1 MRTISL
7 HKGFHCL
14 QCLRDLQ
21 PSSDRQATFSPFW
34 NYISKSHPSQ
44 LKTML
49 TLPLYHST
57 QRILCLVLLVP
68 ISTVAL
74 GQETSSKQI
83 TADQELTELLDQ
95 VWDFELESSPLLA
108 TNVGDARGQDRL
120 ADDSPEAI
128 EKRANRRSEFLAKLI
143 AVRVEDLSEVKRIDH
158 ELLRQRLEGQL
169 ADFRFNTHLMPINNR
184 GGFHIRF
191 PELPRVMAPRS
202 EQDFTNYIARLRDF
216 DRYTD
221 QQIDLLRGGIN
232 AGLVQPAIIMRDSL
246 SQVESHI
253 VDDLS
258 KSLFL
263 TNIAAESKSNL
274 GRERWKQI
282 RDQIED
288 ALRLSVIPAYQRFAD
303 FLKTE
308 YLPACR
314 GPVGASAMPMG
325 REFYLDRIQR
335 FTTIKISPEELHQ
348 TGVSENARIRA
359 EMELIKQKVDF
370 QGTLDDFLEHLRTDP
385 KFYAKSAEELMQ
397 TAALILKRADGRLPE
412 LFGHLPRIPYG
423 LREIP
428 AYVAPQTTAAYYW
441 PPATDG
447 TRGGVYYLNTY
458 NLSSRPLYQLE
469 ALSLHEAV
477 PGHHLQLAIQAELE
491 DLHPISRE
499 SNFTAFIEGWALYSE
514 RLGKDIGFY
523 KDPYQDF
530 GRLSMEAWR
539 ASRLVVDTGL
549 HWLGWSRQK
558 AIAYMTAN
566 TALSPH
572 NIVAEVDRYIGW
584 PGQALAYKTGE
595 LAISRIR
602 RQAEK
607 TLGEEFDLRSFHD
620 RVLEA
625 GSIPLPMLEQRIRQW
640 VDEQRKTEESESE

>member
-1 MRTISL
+1 MSKT
-7 HKGFHCL
+7 L
-14 QCLRDLQ
+14 QRFFFL
-21 PSSDRQATFSPFW
+21 
-34 NYISKSHPSQ
+34 IM
-44 LKTML
+44 ML
-49 TLPLYHST
+49 LSN
-57 QRILCLVLLVP
+57 
-68 ISTVAL
+68 VAL
-74 GQETSSKQI
+74 TQEPNSKQI
-83 TADQELTELLDQ
+83 IADRILTDLLDQ

-108 TNVGDARGQDRL
+108 TNIGDPRGQHCL
-120 ADDSPEAI
+120 ADDSLSAIQARADRRSKFLEALEAI
-128 EKRANRRSEFLAKLI
+128 LVDN
-143 AVRVEDLSEVKRIDH
+143 LSEGKRIDH
-158 ELLRQRLEGQL
+158 ELLRRRLEGQI
-169 ADFRFNTHLMPINNR
+169 ADFRFKTHLMPINNR

-191 PELPRVMAPRS
+191 PELPRVMAPKS
-202 EQDFTNYIARLRDF
+202 EQNFADYIARLRDF
-216 DRYTD
+216 DRYTN
-221 QQIDLLRGGIN
+221 QQIELLRGGIK

-253 VDDLS
+253 VEDVT

-263 TNIAAESKSNL
+263 TNIAAESKRKL
-274 GRERWKQI
+274 GAERWAHVNE
-282 RDQIED
+282 QIEH
-288 ALRLSVIPAYQRFAD
+288 ALKQSVIPAYQRFAN
-303 FLKTE
+303 FLRTE

-325 REFYLDRIQR
+325 REFYLDRIRR
-335 FTTIKISPEELHQ
+335 FTTIEISPEELHQ
-348 TGVSENARIRA
+348 TGVNENARIRS

-370 QGTLDDFLEHLRTDP
+370 DGTLDEFLEHLRTDP
-385 KFYAKSAEELMQ
+385 RFYAKSAEELMQ
-397 TAALILKRADGRLPE
+397 TTALILKRADGRLPE

-428 AYVAPQTTAAYYW
+428 TYVAPQTTAAYYW

-491 DLHPISRE
+491 NLHPISRE

-549 HWLGWSRQK
+549 HWMGWSRQQ
-558 AIAYMTAN
+558 AIDYMTAN

-602 RQAEK
+602 KQAEQ
-607 TLGEEFDLRSFHD
+607 TLGDDFDVRSFHD

-625 GSIPLPMLEQRIRQW
+625 GSIPLPMLEQRINQW
-640 VDEQRKTEESESE
+640 VDKQQSSNGAEPKRKQQN

>member
-1 MRTISL
+1 MHNMRIFVPAHRFFL
-7 HKGFHCL
+7 FG
-14 QCLRDLQ
+14 
-21 PSSDRQATFSPFW
+21 
-34 NYISKSHPSQ
+34 
-44 LKTML
+44 
-49 TLPLYHST
+49 
-57 QRILCLVLLVP
+57 LVLLFVNSVDGQE
-68 ISTVAL
+68 ISTEPN
-74 GQETSSKQI
+74 QS
-83 TADQELTELLDQ
+83 DQTLTQLLDT
-95 VWDFELESSPLLA
+95 VWEFELESSPFLA
-108 TNVGDARGQDRL
+108 TNVGDPRGQDRL
-120 ADDSPEAI
+120 SDDSLEAI
-128 EKRANRRSEFLAKLI
+128 QSRADQRARFLEKLNAIPAGK
-143 AVRVEDLSEVKRIDH
+143 LSESRQIDR

-169 ADFRFNTHLMPINNR
+169 ADFRFQTHLMPINNR

-191 PELPRVMAPRS
+191 PELPRMMSPRS
-202 EQDFTNYIARLRDF
+202 EVDFANYIARLQDF
-216 DRYTD
+216 DRYTN
-221 QQIDLLRGGIN
+221 QQIELLRGGIE

-258 KSLFL
+258 ESLFL
-263 TNIAAESKSNL
+263 KNIATESKTNL
-274 GRERWKQI
+274 GPESWSKI
-282 RDQIED
+282 HVQIES
-288 ALRLSVIPAYQRFAD
+288 ALDSSVIPAYQRFAE
-303 FLKTE
+303 FLQTE

-325 REFYLDRIQR
+325 REFYLDRIRR
-335 FTTIKISPEELHQ
+335 FTTIQISPEELHQ
-348 TGVSENARIRA
+348 TGLRENARIRT
-359 EMELIKQKVDF
+359 EMELIKQNVEFK
-370 QGTLDDFLEHLRTDP
+370 GTLDEFLEHLRTEP
-385 KFYAKSAEELMQ
+385 RFYAKTAEELMQ
-397 TAALILKRADGRLPE
+397 TTALILKRADGRLPE

-477 PGHHLQLAIQAELE
+477 PGHHLQLAIQAELQ

-499 SNFTAFIEGWALYSE
+499 SNNTAFIEGWALYSE
-514 RLGKDIGFY
+514 RLGKEIGFY

-539 ASRLVVDTGL
+539 ASRLVVDTGI
-549 HWLGWSRQK
+549 HWMGWSRQR
-558 AIAYMTAN
+558 AIDYMTAN

-595 LAISRIR
+595 LAISRL
-602 RQAEK
+602 RQEAEK
-607 TLGEEFDLRSFHD
+607 KLGGNFDVRSFHD

-625 GSIPLPMLEQRIRQW
+625 GSIPLPLLEKRISQW
-640 VDEQRKTEESESE
+640 VGEQLETQNPNREARNRKQ

>member
-1 MRTISL
+1 MLNLTISTAIPRFL
-7 HKGFHCL
+7 FV
-14 QCLRDLQ
+14 
-21 PSSDRQATFSPFW
+21 
-34 NYISKSHPSQ
+34 
-44 LKTML
+44 
-49 TLPLYHST
+49 LPLM
-57 QRILCLVLLVP
+57 LL
-68 ISTVAL
+68 SELTW
-74 GQETSSKQI
+74 GQEN
-83 TADQELTELLDQ
+83 TAQQNSTDQTLMELLDQ
-95 VWDFELESSPLLA
+95 VWDFELESSPLMA
-108 TNVGDARGQDRL
+108 TNVGDPRGQDHL
-120 ADDSPEAI
+120 ADDSLLAIQERATQRQEFLDKLEAI
-128 EKRANRRSEFLAKLI
+128 PVDN
-143 AVRVEDLSEVKRIDH
+143 LSEGKRIDH
-158 ELLRQRLEGQL
+158 ELLRLRLEGQL
-169 ADFRFNTHLMPINNR
+169 ADFRFKTHLMPINNR

-191 PELPRVMAPRS
+191 PELPRVMAPKS
-202 EQDFTNYIARLRDF
+202 EKDFANYIARLKDF
-216 DRYTD
+216 DRYTN
-221 QQIDLLRGGIN
+221 QQIELLRGGIK

-246 SQVESHI
+246 SQVESHL
-253 VDDLS
+253 VDDVT

-263 TNIAAESKSNL
+263 ANIATESKSSL
-274 GRERWKQI
+274 GTERWNRIQKK
-282 RDQIED
+282 IED
-288 ALRLSVIPAYQRFAD
+288 AIRHSVIPAYQRFAD
-303 FLKTE
+303 FLRTE

-314 GPVGASAMPMG
+314 GPVGASAMPQG
-325 REFYLDRIQR
+325 REFYLDRVQR
-335 FTTIKISPEELHQ
+335 FTTIEISPEELHQ
-348 TGVSENARIRA
+348 TGVSENARIRS
-359 EMELIKQKVDF
+359 EMELIKERVNF
-370 QGTLDDFLEHLRTDP
+370 EGTLEEFLEHLRTDP
-385 KFYAKSAEELMQ
+385 KFYAKTAEELMQ
-397 TAALILKRADGRLPE
+397 TTALILKRADGRLPE

-458 NLSSRPLYQLE
+458 NLASRPLYQLE

-491 DLHPISRE
+491 NLHPISRE

-539 ASRLVVDTGL
+539 ASRLVVDTGI
-549 HWLGWSRQK
+549 HWMGWSRQQ
-558 AIAYMTAN
+558 AIDYMTAN

-602 RQAEK
+602 QQAEQA
-607 TLGEEFDLRSFHD
+607 LGDDFDVRSFHD

-625 GSIPLPMLEQRIRQW
+625 GSIPLPLLEQRINQW
-640 VDEQRKTEESESE
+640 VDDQRQPDAE